1 MASAGTFTG
10 WACPSNTEQSDTYF
24 SPWQTA
30 SQDTESPIETLSSLM
45 SSLDKIHRELPRPGH
60 CHVSRQHFRQYA
72 DLVGGATQISKALD
86 HLLTHSQ
93 TLAAMY
99 TEVLVASVARESSM
113 DDQCDIDD
121 CVHTLPAIS
130 SSKKEKGI
138 DFAALNLLVGC
149 HLRVLDIYDILARH
163 SNMCMQMVLSLPD
176 NYDPTFDLPEIR
188 MGSFVASKSAKATM
202 LMSMLLDQQQTLQ
215 RKSGELNS
223 LVSLT
228 SSDRPWEGKM
238 MQAQC
243 DALQYRGQTILDE
256 FRGLQSAASYMT

>member
-1 MASAGTFTG
+1 MPSAGAFAG
-10 WACPSNTEQSDTYF
+10 WTCPSTTEQSDAYS

-30 SQDTESPIETLSSLM
+30 SQNVESPVETLSSLM
-45 SSLDKIHRELPRPGH
+45 SSLDRIHRELPPPGH
-60 CHVSRQHFRQYA
+60 CHVSQQHFRQYA
-72 DLVGGATQISKALD
+72 DLVGGAKQISEALD

-99 TEVLVASVARESSM
+99 TEVLVASVAGESSL
-113 DDQCDIDD
+113 DGQCNIDD
-121 CVHTLPAIS
+121 CVHKLPVIF
-130 SSKKEKGI
+130 SSKKNKST
-138 DFAALNLLVGC
+138 DFAALNLLVAC
-149 HLRVLDIYDILARH
+149 HLRLLDIYDILARH
-163 SNMCMQMVLSLPD
+163 SNLCMHMVLSVPD

-215 RKSGELNS
+215 HKSGELGT

-238 MQAQC
+238 LQAQC
-243 DALQYRGQTILDE
+243 DALQYRGQTLLDE
-256 FRGLQSAASYMT
+256 FRRLKSTASYMA